1 MEEPGGLVGL
11 RDLHQDL
18 LALEASRFRN
28 VERLWADLEAHVNE
42 FRQLLDKPA
51 KNEKSRKLLS
61 LEVVTLDE
69 VEYSINDQ
77 FRETAAQL
85 ADTLDLDELESARLL
100 IESGRNAK
108 KLDRSKAALAIIH
121 FHEHRLFLL
130 ECMRLLLR
138 QSQDVEGTESVR
150 DIARQLVGLIL
161 ETKDG
166 PARNGSL
173 YTQKCLNAMVGI
185 ENWLQSLGER
195 HQGNMALGQTTRT
208 EYTDILEFQ
217 QASLAEQHESLGAI
231 VTHLIKAGHTGVED
245 FNKLL
250 DYLPKLDRWNSIA
263 VHYVPMIIAFTAQF
277 GSPDGGGVLRDARML
292 NSKILDNKDKAP
304 WILRNLQA
312 AMITW
317 WLSEY
322 SGWYLEQPTGSPV
335 QNVNLEAEA
344 QARSEAFSQ
353 ALRDGA
359 FECTLT
365 ICSHVIPEEWYD
377 PARTG
382 LVDLLLR
389 DSVPLPSEL
398 PLYCTYFQQLLMEQ
412 LEAFA
417 DTFVANMP
425 DTLRRFK
432 LEEDDQR
439 KKLRSGF
446 SMDGV
451 TEQTFHLERFLMI
464 ISFAFGHRADAAQAF
479 WGDLDS
485 NLYGFLQWAS
495 RRLSTPC
502 VSAFCEMLSS
512 ISEGEESAGSAHR
525 FLLEEGNA
533 VAAKIRRSASLSW
546 AQIFAELS
554 LYTSKSREQPMAD
567 RSANDYRGKHNPAD
581 IDEPESAHML
591 ESYLRLTTHLCGES
605 AEVRSWIMTQPN
617 FSILEVLFQLCNS
630 AVPSRLQACAFK
642 LIRSLLTE
650 KSVEIGMAVWASLDH
665 WVSGAFSHSFP
676 RPPKATTPAA
686 WAEEVTFSAIA
697 GSFEQTCEFICL
709 LQSLVSPA
717 VPDTGLNDQL
727 PFPETLGSAYR
738 MAGIEPYI
746 DFVFDRIFAS
756 RLPHGE
762 DQLHHRI
769 MTLNIMSLAAL
780 CLRTFNEDLVILANR
795 STAAVDE
802 AMNTSSLLT
811 YVRLHPFSRVM
822 EWMFNDRV
830 LCQLFASAEH
840 DIEEVSSASPD
851 SPLILGLLR
860 TIEVMNLIFDLQS
873 TYLDVVRPL
882 IKLQSA
888 GRRRPVLNLSLASFE
903 DTVTLKIDLIVALGL
918 YSGVGNQELTVG
930 SLELLGKLAS
940 SRKLNVQATPGLNQ
954 RFYGNRLISAVEQHD
969 DVDPIARSLC
979 NAMEFDLREISQGP
993 NAPGWTIKSVI
1004 LDFLIH
1010 CLSVSPDTPTLAHA
1024 LLGFSCKGTAVHVEE
1039 GSSFDERESLFHAV
1053 LHLAIEYPDGDR
1065 ESLQAWALSMK
1076 QKGMQILSILWASPL
1091 TSLLTMHQLQADES
1105 LFALF
1110 LRQRTVEPHTVWD
1123 GRLIKESDFL
1133 YRESAEALEHY
1144 LWYRCSLFE
1153 YTSSAIRLA
1162 VGDGATSLV
1171 AKIFSTLLGSTSM
1184 PDGEQLPN
1192 PTVFDLFDFIELDFG
1207 GDISSPQLNYF
1218 AGLDF
1223 GISTGLGLQ
1232 KPVESFD
1239 MKIVHEM
1246 VALRANELR
1255 KSGRFQDANEEQR
1268 AGEEAQ
1274 RILHYFQTENS
1285 RRVLTFAS
1293 SQTTK
1298 AWAELLI
1305 LSIGTCVLDPA
1316 GKAALILQALQLITP
1331 KLEDYASTNVRQAID
1346 VAKLILAL
1354 LFQLDFEASALDRS
1368 RAGDVAND
1376 RIFQVF
1382 RIALRSVNRPNVDM
1396 QLREVLY
1403 KICYRYLGGMAVVS
1417 DAPIRR
1423 RHGIQTVRATGERT
1437 MDIVC
1442 DDAFGASAACRI
1454 SALLLLDSLAG
1465 MAKVDKS
1472 NYIVDCLVR
1481 TNFLQVLVES
1491 IESIPRELR
1500 QTNAKDIPIL
1510 LSYYETKLSLLLSIS
1525 QSRSGAVHVMNSG
1538 LFQAVRGSGLFS
1550 VDPDIGVEIDN
1561 PEALAKYY
1569 RLLLSIARVITSVVL
1584 SRGPQNEQSIESAKA
1599 FLTENRPL
1607 VVSMFKR
1614 QARIGGVSFDD
1625 AGVDIEELVELFML
1639 LIAMTN
1645 FLDVGYAS

>member
-1 MEEPGGLVGL
+1 MSGGLT
-11 RDLHQDL
+11 Q
-18 LALEASRFRN
+18 
-28 VERLWADLEAHVNE
+28 
-42 FRQLLDKPA
+42 
-51 KNEKSRKLLS
+51 
-61 LEVVTLDE
+61 EVWTETITLDE
-69 VEYSINDQ
+69 IEYSMNDQ
-77 FRETAAQL
+77 FRETTAHL

-100 IESGRNAK
+100 IESGRNAN
-108 KLDRSKAALAIIH
+108 KLDRSKAASAIIH
-121 FHEHRLFLL
+121 FHERRLFLL

-138 QSQDVEGTESVR
+138 QSHDLEGTESVR
-150 DIARQLVGLIL
+150 DVARQLVGLVL
-161 ETKDG
+161 EINDG
-166 PARNGSL
+166 QARNGSL
-173 YTQKCLNAMVGI
+173 FTQKCLNAMIGI
-185 ENWLQSLGER
+185 ERWLQSLGER
-195 HQGNMALGQTTRT
+195 HQGNMALGQTART
-208 EYTDILEFQ
+208 EYTEILEFQ
-217 QASLAEQHESLGAI
+217 QSSLAEQHESLGAI
-231 VTHLIKAGHTGVED
+231 VTNLIKAGYTGVED
-245 FNKLL
+245 FHKLL

-263 VHYVPMIIAFTAQF
+263 VHYVPMMIAFTSQF
-277 GSPDGGGVLRDARML
+277 GSPDGGGALREARML

-317 WLSEY
+317 WLPEY

-365 ICSHVIPEEWYD
+365 ICSHVIPERWYD

-389 DSVPLPSEL
+389 DSVPLPNEL
-398 PLYCTYFQQLLMEQ
+398 PLYSAHFQQQVMEQ
-412 LEAFA
+412 FEAFS
-417 DTFVANMP
+417 DTFVTNMP

-446 SMDGV
+446 PMDGV
-451 TEQTFHLERFLMI
+451 TEQAFHLERFLMI

-495 RRLSTPC
+495 RRQSTPC

-512 ISEGEESAGSAHR
+512 ISEGEEFAGSAHR

-533 VAAKIRRSASLSW
+533 VAAKIRRSTSLSW

-554 LYTSKSREQPMAD
+554 LYTSKSREQPVTN
-567 RSANDYRGKHNPAD
+567 RSTNHYGGKHSPDD
-581 IDEPESAHML
+581 IDEPESAYML

-605 AEVRSWIMTQPN
+605 AEVRSWIMAQPN
-617 FSILEVLFQLCNS
+617 FRVFEVLFQLCNS
-630 AVPSRLQACAFK
+630 TVPSRLQACAFK
-642 LIRSLLTE
+642 LIRSLLTN
-650 KSVEIGMAVWASLDH
+650 KSVEVGMAVWTSLDH
-665 WVSGAFSHSFP
+665 WISGAFSPHNFP

-709 LQSLVSPA
+709 LQSLVRPA

-762 DQLHHRI
+762 DQLQHRI
-769 MTLNIMSLAAL
+769 MTLNILSFAAL

-795 STAAVDE
+795 STVAVDE

-830 LCQLFASAEH
+830 LYQLFASAEY
-840 DIEEVSSASPD
+840 DIEEISSASPD

-860 TIEVMNLIFDLQS
+860 TIEVMNLITDLQS

-882 IKLQSA
+882 IKMQSA
-888 GRRRPVLNLSLASFE
+888 GRRHPVLNPSLASFE
-903 DTVTLKIDLIVALGL
+903 DTVALKVDLVVALGL
-918 YSGVGNQELTVG
+918 YSGVGNQELTAG
-930 SLELLGKLAS
+930 SLELLGKFAS
-940 SRKLNVQATPGLNQ
+940 SRKLNIQSPTGLNQ
-954 RFYGNRLISAVEQHD
+954 TMYGNRLISAVEQHND
-969 DVDPIARSLC
+969 IDPIARSLC
-979 NAMEFDLREISQGP
+979 QAMAFDLREISQGP
-993 NAPGWTIKSVI
+993 SAPGWTIKSVI

-1024 LLGFSCKGTAVHVEE
+1024 LLGFACNGTTVHVED
-1039 GSSFDERESLFHAV
+1039 GSLFDEKESLFHAV
-1053 LHLAIEYPDGDR
+1053 LQLAIEYPNGDG
-1065 ESLQAWALSMK
+1065 ESLQAWALGMK
-1076 QKGMQILSILWASPL
+1076 QKGMQVLSILWASPL
-1091 TSLLTMHQLQADES
+1091 TSLLTMYQLQVDES

-1110 LRQRTVEPHTVWD
+1110 LRQRTVGPHTVWD
-1123 GRLIKESDFL
+1123 GRSIKDSEFS
-1133 YRESAEALEHY
+1133 YTESAEALEHC

-1162 VGDGATSLV
+1162 VRDGASSLLARIV
-1171 AKIFSTLLGSTSM
+1171 STLLGSTTM
-1184 PDGEQLPN
+1184 PDGEQIPN
-1192 PTVFDLFDFIELDFG
+1192 PTIFDLFEFIELYIG
-1207 GDISSPQLNYF
+1207 GDIGSPQLSYF

-1223 GISTGLGLQ
+1223 SISRWPGLQ

-1239 MKIVHEM
+1239 MKMIHEM
-1246 VALRANELR
+1246 IALRANEIR

-1274 RILHYFQTENS
+1274 RILQYFHTENS

-1293 SQTTK
+1293 LQTTR

-1305 LSIGTCVLDPA
+1305 LSIGTCGLDPA

-1331 KLEDYASTNVRQAID
+1331 RLEDYASTNVRQAID
-1346 VAKLILAL
+1346 IAKLILAL
-1354 LFQLDFEASALDRS
+1354 LFQLDFEASALDQS

-1376 RIFQVF
+1376 RLFQVF
-1382 RIALRSVNRPNVDM
+1382 RTALRSVNRPTVDM

-1403 KICYRYLGGMAVVS
+1403 KICFRYLGGMAVVS
-1417 DAPIRR
+1417 DVPIRR

-1437 MDIVC
+1437 MDVVC

-1465 MAKVDKS
+1465 MAKVEKS
-1472 NYIVDCLVR
+1472 NYIVDSLVR

-1491 IESIPRELR
+1491 IESIPQELR
-1500 QTNAKDIPIL
+1500 QTNAKGKRTRQVPMMIMLIL
-1510 LSYYETKLSLLLSIS
+1510 SS
-1525 QSRSGAVHVMNSG
+1525 
-1538 LFQAVRGSGLFS
+1538 
-1550 VDPDIGVEIDN
+1550 
-1561 PEALAKYY
+1561 
-1569 RLLLSIARVITSVVL
+1569 
-1584 SRGPQNEQSIESAKA
+1584 
-1599 FLTENRPL
+1599 
-1607 VVSMFKR
+1607 
-1614 QARIGGVSFDD
+1614 
-1625 AGVDIEELVELFML
+1625 
-1639 LIAMTN
+1639 
-1645 FLDVGYAS
+1645 

>member
-1 MEEPGGLVGL
+1 MEDPGGLVGL

-18 LALEASRFRN
+18 LALEASRLRN
-28 VERLWADLEAHVNE
+28 IERLWADLEARVSE

-51 KNEKSRKLLS
+51 KNETSRKALSSGKNSEGSS
-61 LEVVTLDE
+61 LEYCQWGRLTQGVCTETVTIDE
-69 VEYSINDQ
+69 VDYSVNDV
-77 FRETAAQL
+77 FRETATHI

-100 IESGRNAK
+100 ILSGRDVK
-108 KLDRSKAALAIIH
+108 RLDRSEAATAILH
-121 FHEHRLFLL
+121 FHERRLFLL

-138 QSQDVEGTESVR
+138 QSHEPEGTDIVR
-150 DIARQLVGLIL
+150 DIACQLVELIL

-166 PARNGSL
+166 PARNGSI
-173 YTQKCLNAMVGI
+173 YTQKCLDAMVGI
-185 ENWLQSLGER
+185 EKWLQSLGER
-195 HQGNMALGQTTRT
+195 HQGNMALGQTART
-208 EYTDILEFQ
+208 EYTEILEYQ
-217 QASLAEQHESLGAI
+217 QSSLAEQHESLAAI
-231 VTHLIKAGHTGVED
+231 VTYLIKAGHTGVED
-245 FNKLL
+245 FHKLL

-263 VHYVPMIIAFTAQF
+263 VHYVPMMTAFTSQF
-277 GSPDGGGVLRDARML
+277 GSPDGGGVLREARML
-292 NSKILDNKDKAP
+292 NNKILDNKDKAP

-335 QNVNLEAEA
+335 QNVDLEAEA

-353 ALRDGA
+353 ALRDGS

-389 DSVPLPSEL
+389 DSVPLPDEL
-398 PLYCTYFQQLLMEQ
+398 PLYSSYFQQLLMEQ
-412 LEAFA
+412 FE
-417 DTFVANMP
+417 TFVDSFVTNMP

-446 SMDGV
+446 QMDGV
-451 TEQTFHLERFLMI
+451 TEQAFHLERFLMI
-464 ISFAFGHRADAAQAF
+464 ISFAFSHRADAAQAF

-512 ISEGEESAGSAHR
+512 ISDGEEAAGSAHR
-525 FLLEEGNA
+525 FLLEEGIV
-533 VAAKIRRSASLSW
+533 VAAKMRRSTSLSW

-554 LYTSKSREQPMAD
+554 LYTSKSREQPLAN
-567 RSANDYRGKHNPAD
+567 RSMNQYGGKHSADD
-581 IDEPESAHML
+581 IDEPESAYML
-591 ESYLRLTTHLCGES
+591 ESYLRLTTHLCEQS
-605 AEVRSWIMTQPN
+605 AEIRSWIITQPS
-617 FSILEVLFQLCNS
+617 FPLLEVLFQLCNS
-630 AVPSRLQACAFK
+630 AVPNRLQACAFK

-650 KSVEIGMAVWASLDH
+650 KSVQIGITVWTSLDQ
-665 WVSGAFSHSFP
+665 WVSGAFSPQNFP

-709 LQSLVSPA
+709 LQSLVRPTL
-717 VPDTGLNDQL
+717 PDTGLNDQL

-738 MAGIEPYI
+738 MAGIDPYI

-762 DQLHHRI
+762 DQVQHRI
-769 MTLNIMSLAAL
+769 MTLNILTFAAL
-780 CLRTFNEDLVILANR
+780 CLRTFDEDLVILANR
-795 STAAVDE
+795 STLAVDE

-830 LCQLFASAEH
+830 LYQLFASAEYE
-840 DIEEVSSASPD
+840 IEEVSSASSD

-860 TIEVMNLIFDLQS
+860 TIEVMNLIIDLQS

-888 GRRRPVLNLSLASFE
+888 GRRQQVLNPSLASFE
-903 DTVTLKIDLIVALGL
+903 DTVALKLDLVVALGL
-918 YSGVGNQELTVG
+918 YAGVGNQELTVG

-940 SRKLNVQATPGLNQ
+940 SRKLNIQATPGLNQ
-954 RFYGNRLISAVEQHD
+954 RLYGNRLINAVEQHRAID
-969 DVDPIARSLC
+969 SIARPLFR
-979 NAMEFDLREISQGP
+979 AMEFDLRELSQGP
-993 NAPGWTIKSVI
+993 SAPGWTIKSVI

-1024 LLGFSCKGTAVHVEE
+1024 LLGFACKGTTVVVEK
-1039 GSSFDERESLFHAV
+1039 GSLFEKRESLFHAV
-1053 LHLAIEYPDGDR
+1053 LQVAVEYPDGDG
-1065 ESLQAWALSMK
+1065 ESLQAWALALK
-1076 QKGMQILSILWASPL
+1076 QKGLQILSTLWASPL
-1091 TSLLTMHQLQADES
+1091 TSLLTMIQLQVDDS

-1110 LRQRTVEPHTVWD
+1110 LKQRSIGPHALWD
-1123 GRLIKESDFL
+1123 GRSTKDSDFL
-1133 YRESAEALEHY
+1133 YTESAEALEY
-1144 LWYRCSLFE
+1144 CLWYRCSLFE
-1153 YTSSAIRLA
+1153 YTSTAIRLA
-1162 VGDGATSLV
+1162 IHDGASSLQ
-1171 AKIFSTLLGSTSM
+1171 ARIFSTLLGSTSM

-1192 PTVFDLFDFIELDFG
+1192 PTVFDLFDFSELDTG
-1207 GDISSPQLNYF
+1207 SDITSPQLNYF

-1223 GISTGLGLQ
+1223 GVSMGPGFQ

-1239 MKIVHEM
+1239 IKMIHEM
-1246 VALRANELR
+1246 IALRANGLR

-1268 AGEEAQ
+1268 ADEEAQ
-1274 RILHYFQTENS
+1274 RILCYFQTENS
-1285 RRVLTFAS
+1285 RRILRFAS
-1293 SQTTK
+1293 LQATK

-1305 LSIGTCVLDPA
+1305 LSIGTCTLDPA
-1316 GKAALILQALQLITP
+1316 ARAALILQALQLITP
-1331 KLEDYASTNVRQAID
+1331 KLEGYASTNVRHAID
-1346 VAKLILAL
+1346 IAKLILAL

-1376 RIFQVF
+1376 RLFQVF
-1382 RIALRSVNRPNVDM
+1382 RTALRAVNRPNVDM
-1396 QLREVLY
+1396 QLRELLY

-1437 MDIVC
+1437 MDVVC

-1454 SALLLLDSLAG
+1454 SALLLLDSLVG
-1465 MAKVDKS
+1465 IAKVDKS
-1472 NYIVDCLVR
+1472 NYIVDSLVR
-1481 TNFLQVLVES
+1481 TNFLQILVES
-1491 IESIPRELR
+1491 LESIPRELR
-1500 QTNAKDIPIL
+1500 QTNAKGKLNEQVLTKTL
-1510 LSYYETKLSLLLSIS
+1510 LILSL
-1525 QSRSGAVHVMNSG
+1525 QT
-1538 LFQAVRGSGLFS
+1538 FQL
-1550 VDPDIGVEIDN
+1550 
-1561 PEALAKYY
+1561 YY
-1569 RLLLSIARVITSVVL
+1569 PTMK
-1584 SRGPQNEQSIESAKA
+1584 P
-1599 FLTENRPL
+1599 
-1607 VVSMFKR
+1607 
-1614 QARIGGVSFDD
+1614 SFHC
-1625 AGVDIEELVELFML
+1625 F
-1639 LIAMTN
+1639 
-1645 FLDVGYAS
+1645 

>member
-1 MEEPGGLVGL
+1 
-11 RDLHQDL
+11 
-18 LALEASRFRN
+18 
-28 VERLWADLEAHVNE
+28 
-42 FRQLLDKPA
+42 
-51 KNEKSRKLLS
+51 
-61 LEVVTLDE
+61 
-69 VEYSINDQ
+69 
-77 FRETAAQL
+77 
-85 ADTLDLDELESARLL
+85 
-100 IESGRNAK
+100 
-108 KLDRSKAALAIIH
+108 
-121 FHEHRLFLL
+121 
-130 ECMRLLLR
+130 MRLLLR
-138 QSQDVEGTESVR
+138 QSHDLEGTESVR
-150 DIARQLVGLIL
+150 DVARQLVTLIL
-161 ETKDG
+161 DTKDG

-185 ENWLQSLGER
+185 ERWLHSLGER
-195 HQGNMALGQTTRT
+195 HQGNMALGQTART
-208 EYTDILEFQ
+208 EYTEILEYQ
-217 QASLAEQHESLGAI
+217 QSSLAEQHESLGAI
-231 VTHLIKAGHTGVED
+231 VTYLVKAGHTGIED
-245 FNKLL
+245 FHKLL
-250 DYLPKLDRWNSIA
+250 DYLPELDRWNSIA
-263 VHYVPMIIAFTAQF
+263 VHYVPMITAFTSQF
-277 GSPDGGGVLRDARML
+277 GSPDGGGVLREARTL

-312 AMITW
+312 ALITW

-389 DSVPLPSEL
+389 DSVPLPGEL
-398 PLYCTYFQQLLMEQ
+398 PLYSTCFQQLLMEQ
-412 LEAFA
+412 FEAFA
-417 DTFVANMP
+417 ETFVTNMP

-439 KKLRSGF
+439 KKLRSGLP
-446 SMDGV
+446 MDGV
-451 TEQTFHLERFLMI
+451 TEQSFHLERFLMI

-479 WGDLDS
+479 WGDSDS

-495 RRLSTPC
+495 RRQSTPC
-502 VSAFCEMLSS
+502 VSAYCEMLSS
-512 ISEGEESAGSAHR
+512 ISGGEESAGSAHR
-525 FLLEEGNA
+525 FLLEEGSA
-533 VAAKIRRSASLSW
+533 VAAKIRRSTSLSW

-554 LYTSKSREQPMAD
+554 LYTSKSREQPMAN
-567 RSANDYRGKHNPAD
+567 RSTYYYGGKHNPDD
-581 IDEPESAHML
+581 IDEPESAYML

-617 FSILEVLFQLCNS
+617 FPILEVLFQLCNS
-630 AVPSRLQACAFK
+630 TVPSRLQACTFK

-650 KSVEIGMAVWASLDH
+650 KTVEVGMAVWTSLDH
-665 WVSGAFSHSFP
+665 WVAGALSPHNFP

-686 WAEEVTFSAIA
+686 WAEEVTFPAIA
-697 GSFEQTCEFICL
+697 GSFEQTYEFICL
-709 LQSLVSPA
+709 LQSLVRPA

-738 MAGIEPYI
+738 MAGIEPYV

-762 DQLHHRI
+762 DQLQHRI
-769 MTLNIMSLAAL
+769 MTVTILSFAAL
-780 CLRTFNEDLVILANR
+780 CLRTFNEDLVVLANR
-795 STAAVDE
+795 STVAVDE

-830 LCQLFASAEH
+830 LYQLFASAQF
-840 DIEEVSSASPD
+840 DIEEVSSASPK

-860 TIEVMNLIFDLQS
+860 TIEVMNLIIDLQS

-882 IKLQSA
+882 IRLQSA
-888 GRRRPVLNLSLASFE
+888 GRRQPVLNPSLASFE
-903 DTVTLKIDLIVALGL
+903 DTVALKVDLVVALGL

-940 SRKLNVQATPGLNQ
+940 SRKLNNQVTPGLNQ
-954 RFYGNRLISAVEQHD
+954 SLYGNRLISAVEQHD
-969 DVDPIARSLC
+969 DIDPIARSLC
-979 NAMEFDLREISQGP
+979 QAMDFDLREISQGP
-993 NAPGWTIKSVI
+993 SAPGWTIKSVI

-1010 CLSVSPDTPTLAHA
+1010 CLSVSPETPTLAHA
-1024 LLGFSCKGTAVHVEE
+1024 LLGFACKGATVHVED
-1039 GSSFDERESLFHAV
+1039 GSLFDEKVSLFHAV
-1053 LHLAIEYPDGDR
+1053 LHLAIEYPDGDGG
-1065 ESLQAWALSMK
+1065 SLQAWALGMK
-1076 QKGMQILSILWASPL
+1076 QKSMQVLSILWASTL
-1091 TSLLTMHQLQADES
+1091 TSLLTMHEMRVDES

-1110 LRQRTVEPHTVWD
+1110 LRQRTVGPHTVWE
-1123 GRLIKESDFL
+1123 GRSIKDSDFL
-1133 YRESAEALEHY
+1133 YTESAEALEHC

-1162 VGDGATSLV
+1162 VGDRASSLLV
-1171 AKIFSTLLGSTSM
+1171 RIFSTLLGSTSM
-1184 PDGEQLPN
+1184 PDGEQIPN
-1192 PTVFDLFDFIELDFG
+1192 PTVFDLFDFIELDIG
-1207 GDISSPQLNYF
+1207 GDISSPQLKYF
-1218 AGLDF
+1218 ASLDF
-1223 GISTGLGLQ
+1223 SISTGPGLQ

-1239 MKIVHEM
+1239 MKMIHEM
-1246 VALRANELR
+1246 IALRANELR
-1255 KSGRFQDANEEQR
+1255 KFGRFQDANEEQQ

-1293 SQTTK
+1293 LQTTK

-1305 LSIGTCVLDPA
+1305 LSIGTCGLDPA

-1346 VAKLILAL
+1346 IAKLILAL

-1376 RIFQVF
+1376 RLFQVF
-1382 RIALRSVNRPNVDM
+1382 RTALRSVNRPDVDM
-1396 QLREVLY
+1396 HFREVLY

-1437 MDIVC
+1437 MDVLC
-1442 DDAFGASAACRI
+1442 DDALGASPACRI
-1454 SALLLLDSLAG
+1454 SALLLLDSLSD
-1465 MAKVDKS
+1465 MAEVDKS
-1472 NYIVDCLVR
+1472 NYIVDSMVR
-1481 TNFLQVLVES
+1481 TNFLQILVES
-1491 IESIPRELR
+1491 IENIPQELR
-1500 QTNAKDIPIL
+1500 QTNPKGKRTRRVWMMIRLIL
-1510 LSYYETKLSLLLSIS
+1510 SSQMFLFYYPTTKPNYL
-1525 QSRSGAVHVMNSG
+1525 
-1538 LFQAVRGSGLFS
+1538 
-1550 VDPDIGVEIDN
+1550 
-1561 PEALAKYY
+1561 YC
-1569 RLLLSIARVITSVVL
+1569 
-1584 SRGPQNEQSIESAKA
+1584 
-1599 FLTENRPL
+1599 
-1607 VVSMFKR
+1607 
-1614 QARIGGVSFDD
+1614 
-1625 AGVDIEELVELFML
+1625 
-1639 LIAMTN
+1639 
-1645 FLDVGYAS
+1645 

>member
-1 MEEPGGLVGL
+1 MRAET
-11 RDLHQDL
+11 
-18 LALEASRFRN
+18 
-28 VERLWADLEAHVNE
+28 
-42 FRQLLDKPA
+42 
-51 KNEKSRKLLS
+51 
-61 LEVVTLDE
+61 VTVDE
-69 VEYSINDQ
+69 VEYSMNSE

-100 IESGRNAK
+100 IESGATAK
-108 KLDRSKAALAIIH
+108 KLDRSKAASAVIH

-138 QSQDVEGTESVR
+138 QSHDLEGTESVR
-150 DIARQLVGLIL
+150 DIARQMVGLIL

-185 ENWLQSLGER
+185 EKWLESLGER
-195 HQGNMALGQTTRT
+195 HQGNMALGQTART
-208 EYTDILEFQ
+208 EYTEILEFQ
-217 QASLAEQHESLGAI
+217 QSSLAEQHESLGAI
-231 VTHLIKAGHTGVED
+231 IAHLVKSGHTGVED
-245 FNKLL
+245 FHKVL

-263 VHYVPMIIAFTAQF
+263 VHYVPMITAFTSQF

-292 NSKILDNKDKAP
+292 NSRILDNKDRTP

-335 QNVNLEAEA
+335 QNVNFEAEA
-344 QARSEAFSQ
+344 EVRSEAFSQ

-365 ICSHVIPEEWYD
+365 ICSHVIPEEWYN

-389 DSVPLPSEL
+389 DSVPLPGEL
-398 PLYCTYFQQLLMEQ
+398 PLYSTYFQQLLMEQ
-412 LEAFA
+412 FEAFA
-417 DTFVANMP
+417 DTLITNMP

-439 KKLRSGF
+439 KKLRSGLPV
-446 SMDGV
+446 DGV
-451 TEQTFHLERFLMI
+451 TEQAFHLERFLMI
-464 ISFAFGHRADAAQAF
+464 TSFAFGHRADAAQAF
-479 WGDLDS
+479 WGDVDS

-495 RRLSTPC
+495 RRQSTPC

-525 FLLEEGNA
+525 FLLGEGDA
-533 VAAKIRRSASLSW
+533 VAAKIRRSTSLSW

-554 LYTSKSREQPMAD
+554 LYTSKSREQPMVN
-567 RSANDYRGKHNPAD
+567 RSTNYYGRKHTPDD
-581 IDEPESAHML
+581 INEPESAYML

-605 AEVRSWIMTQPN
+605 AEVRSWIMTQPDLP
-617 FSILEVLFQLCNS
+617 ILEVLFQLCNS
-630 AVPSRLQACAFK
+630 TVPSRLQACAFK

-650 KSVEIGMAVWASLDH
+650 KSVEVGMAVWTSLDH
-665 WVSGAFSHSFP
+665 WVSGAFSPHNFP
-676 RPPKATTPAA
+676 RPPKATNPAT

-709 LQSLVSPA
+709 LQSLVRPA
-717 VPDTGLNDQL
+717 VPDMGLNDQL

-738 MAGIEPYI
+738 MVGIEPYI

-756 RLPHGE
+756 KLPHGE
-762 DQLHHRI
+762 DQIQHRI
-769 MTLNIMSLAAL
+769 MTLNVLSFAAL
-780 CLRTFNEDLVILANR
+780 CLCTFNEDLVILANR
-795 STAAVDE
+795 STVAVDE

-830 LCQLFASAEH
+830 LHQLFASAEH
-840 DIEEVSSASPD
+840 DIEEISSASPN

-860 TIEVMNLIFDLQS
+860 TIEVMNLIIDLQS

-888 GRRRPVLNLSLASFE
+888 GRRQPVLNPSLASFE
-903 DTVTLKIDLIVALGL
+903 DTVALKVDLVVALGL
-918 YSGVGNQELTVG
+918 YSGVGNKELTVG

-940 SRKLNVQATPGLNQ
+940 SRKLNIHATPGLSQ
-954 RFYGNRLISAVEQHD
+954 RLYGSRLISAVEQHD
-969 DVDPIARSLC
+969 DVDPIARSLYR
-979 NAMEFDLREISQGP
+979 AMEFDLREISQGP
-993 NAPGWTIKSVI
+993 DAPGWTIKSVI

-1024 LLGFSCKGTAVHVEE
+1024 LLGFTCKGTTVHVDDE
-1039 GSSFDERESLFHAV
+1039 SLFDKKVSLFHAV
-1053 LHLAIEYPDGDR
+1053 LHLAIVYPDGDGG
-1065 ESLQAWALSMK
+1065 SLQAWALGIK
-1076 QKGMQILSILWASPL
+1076 QKGMQVLSILWASPL
-1091 TSLLTMHQLQADES
+1091 TSLLTMRELQVDES

-1110 LRQRTVEPHTVWD
+1110 LRQRTIGPHTIWD
-1123 GRLIKESDFL
+1123 GRSIKDSDFWFT
-1133 YRESAEALEHY
+1133 ESAEALEHC

-1162 VGDGATSLV
+1162 VVEGASSLR
-1171 AKIFSTLLGSTSM
+1171 AKIFFTLLGSTSM
-1184 PDGEQLPN
+1184 PDGEQIPN
-1192 PTVFDLFDFIELDFG
+1192 LTVFDLFDFIELDIG
-1207 GDISSPQLNYF
+1207 DDISSPQMYHF

-1223 GISTGLGLQ
+1223 SISTGQGVQ
-1232 KPVESFD
+1232 KSVEAFD
-1239 MKIVHEM
+1239 MKMIYEM
-1246 VALRANELR
+1246 IALRANELR

-1268 AGEEAQ
+1268 AGEEAE

-1285 RRVLTFAS
+1285 QRALTFACL
-1293 SQTTK
+1293 QTTK

-1305 LSIGTCVLDPA
+1305 LSIGTCGLDSA

-1331 KLEDYASTNVRQAID
+1331 KLEDYASTKVRQAID
-1346 VAKLILAL
+1346 IAKLILAL
-1354 LFQLDFEASALDRS
+1354 LFQLDFEASALDPS

-1376 RIFQVF
+1376 RLFQVF
-1382 RIALRSVNRPNVDM
+1382 RTALRAVNRPNVDM

-1437 MDIVC
+1437 MDVVC

-1465 MAKVDKS
+1465 MAQVDMS
-1472 NYIVDCLVR
+1472 NYIVDSLVR

-1491 IESIPRELR
+1491 VGSIPQELR
-1500 QTNAKDIPIL
+1500 QTNAKGKRTRQVRMMITLIISSQIFL
-1510 LSYYETKLSLLLSIS
+1510 FYYPTT
-1525 QSRSGAVHVMNSG
+1525 RRNY
-1538 LFQAVRGSGLFS
+1538 
-1550 VDPDIGVEIDN
+1550 P
-1561 PEALAKYY
+1561 YC
-1569 RLLLSIARVITSVVL
+1569 
-1584 SRGPQNEQSIESAKA
+1584 
-1599 FLTENRPL
+1599 
-1607 VVSMFKR
+1607 
-1614 QARIGGVSFDD
+1614 
-1625 AGVDIEELVELFML
+1625 
-1639 LIAMTN
+1639 
-1645 FLDVGYAS
+1645 